1 MTQRS
6 MSVRVRS
13 AGQGDRDSTAQ
24 SSLRAPG
31 RLRAPTK
38 ALPAKQPLPKRME
51 SKLRPARSTLKSP
64 TKRLAAYRAMTS
76 APASSSPPGYG
87 KHTCSTAPG
96 TMHAWVKGL
105 STCGLCTP

>member
-31 RLRAPTK
+31 RLKAPAK
-38 ALPAKQPLPKRME
+38 ALPAKQPLPKRVE
-51 SKLRPARSTLKSP
+51 SKLRPGRSSLKSP
-64 TKRLAAYRAMTS
+64 AKRLAPYRAMTS
-76 APASSSPPGYG
+76 APAPSSPPACGN
-87 KHTCSTAPG
+87 HTCRTAPG
-96 TMHAWVKGL
+96 TMHAQTSAVQ
-105 STCGLCTP
+105 